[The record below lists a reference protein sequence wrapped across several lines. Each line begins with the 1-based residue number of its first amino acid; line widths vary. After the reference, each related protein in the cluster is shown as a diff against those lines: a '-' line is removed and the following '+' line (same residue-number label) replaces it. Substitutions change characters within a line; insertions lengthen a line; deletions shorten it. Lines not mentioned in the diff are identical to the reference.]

1 MPENT
6 SARPDL
12 RAVIEDNAL
21 QSVPSEQRQ
30 SGWKLF
36 ANTAGVG
43 STLVVLG
50 VGAAVTFTAGTKW
63 GLVVA
68 LIAAVFGSTIGWGV
82 GRVCQVAGTSST
94 VTSRFF
100 GLGSRGSAVA
110 SLVFAF
116 MILGF
121 LALENALLYYGT
133 IFMFGWEPT
142 TANKIGI
149 YAVLTIAWIVLTT
162 FGLGLVQKVSL
173 LLTVLCGILFV
184 VVTFVALDKSAVTL
198 GDIWAYS
205 PPDVGFTEITAALS
219 IIAGIA
225 GALALVGAD
234 FSRYARTSSD
244 VKILAVGGAIVV
256 NIVVVAIGTIVFQA
270 GNLVV
275 AEHLADP
282 ANADQA
288 ASQAGATI
296 ADKIAFMS
304 SANPGAYFIVLSGF
318 LGFLVMYAAQ
328 AKAQVLNTYSGSL
341 ALSNLSDALTGRS
354 PGRLVM
360 VVLGNVIALLAIWGD
375 ILDRINSFLGLLGIL
390 TTALCALMI
399 ADFFVVRRGS
409 TGSIGRVE
417 QFNWAGIIAMLGSS
431 ALAYWLQ
438 DSGRTNLGFLIAL
451 VLCPLVYV
459 LLRSTVLP
467 EGKGTRTV
475 EASVALELAE

>member
-1 MPENT
+1 MPDNT
-6 SARPDL
+6 TRRPDL

-21 QSVPSEQRQ
+21 QSVPLDQRR
-30 SGWKLF
+30 SGWTLF

-68 LIAAVFGSTIGWGV
+68 LVAAVFGSTIGWAV
-82 GRVCQVAGTSST
+82 GRICQVAGTSST
-94 VTSRFF
+94 VTARFY
-100 GLGSRGSAVA
+100 GLGARGSALA

-142 TANKIGI
+142 TANKLGI
-149 YAVLTIAWIVLTT
+149 YGVLTVVWIVLTT

-173 LLTVLCGILFV
+173 LLTAVCGVLFV
-184 VVTFVALDKSAVTL
+184 VVTVVALDRSSVSL
-198 GDIWAYS
+198 GEVWAYS
-205 PPDVGFTEITAALS
+205 PPHVGYTEITAALS

-234 FSRYARTSSD
+234 FSRYARTSGD
-244 VKILAVGGAIVV
+244 VKVLAIGGAIVV
-256 NIVVVAIGTIVFQA
+256 NIIVVAIGTLVFQA

-282 ANADQA
+282 ANAAQA

-296 ADKIAFMS
+296 PEKIAFMS
-304 SANPGAYFIVLSGF
+304 AANPGAYFIVLSGF

-328 AKAQVLNTYSGSL
+328 AKAQVLNAYSGSL
-341 ALSNLSDALTGRS
+341 ALSNLSDAVFGRS

-399 ADFFVVRRGS
+399 ADFFVVRRGEARH
-409 TGSIGRVE
+409 TERVE
-417 QFNWAGIIAMLGSS
+417 QFNWAGIVAMLGSS

-438 DSGRTNLGFLIAL
+438 DSGRTNLGFLVAL
-451 VLCPLVYV
+451 VLCPVVYV
-459 LLRSTVLP
+459 ALRSSLLP
-467 EGKGTRTV
+467 EGTGTGTV
-475 EASVALELAE
+475 AASTALELAE

>member
-6 SARPDL
+6 SRRPDL

-21 QSVPSEQRQ
+21 QSVPLDQRQ
-30 SGWKLF
+30 SGWALF

-50 VGAAVTFTAGTKW
+50 VGAAVTFTAGTRW

-68 LIAAVFGSTIGWGV
+68 LVAAVFGSGIGWAV
-82 GRVCQVAGTSST
+82 GRICQATGTSST
-94 VTSRFF
+94 VTARFH
-100 GLGSRGSAVA
+100 GLGTRGSALA

-133 IFMFGWEPT
+133 IFMFGWEPS
-142 TANKIGI
+142 TANKLGI
-149 YAVLTIAWIVLTT
+149 YGVLTVAWIVLTT

-173 LLTVLCGILFV
+173 LLTVVCGVLFV
-184 VVTFVALDKSAVTL
+184 VVTIVALDKSSVSL
-198 GDIWAYS
+198 GDVWSYS
-205 PPDVGFTEITAALS
+205 PPGVGFTEITAALS

-234 FSRYARTSSD
+234 FSRYARTSGD
-244 VKILAVGGAIVV
+244 VRVLAVGGAIVV

-282 ANADQA
+282 TNAAQA
-288 ASQAGATI
+288 ASQVGATI
-296 ADKIAFMS
+296 PEKIAFMS

-341 ALSNLSDALTGRS
+341 ALSNLSDAVFGRS

-399 ADFFVVRRGS
+399 TDFFVVRRGAAHRE
-409 TGSIGRVE
+409 RVE
-417 QFNWAGIIAMLGSS
+417 QFNWAGIVAMLASS

-451 VLCPLVYV
+451 VLCPLLYV
-459 LLRSTVLP
+459 ALRSSLLP
-467 EGKGTRTV
+467 EGRGTGTV
-475 EASVALELAE
+475 EASAALELAE